1 MSGSYP
7 WLLVLQF
14 RGQEVAMLN
23 GMLVCQPVPR
33 NVPDECRHAWISI
46 HEKFEVTR
54 IEQRLVGLAATT
66 VAERR
71 VRRRAAISPKK

>member
-46 HEKFEVTR
+46 HEKSEVTR
-54 IEQRLVGLAATT
+54 IENKET
-66 VAERR
+66 RR
-71 VRRRAAISPKK
+71 SGSNDRRRA